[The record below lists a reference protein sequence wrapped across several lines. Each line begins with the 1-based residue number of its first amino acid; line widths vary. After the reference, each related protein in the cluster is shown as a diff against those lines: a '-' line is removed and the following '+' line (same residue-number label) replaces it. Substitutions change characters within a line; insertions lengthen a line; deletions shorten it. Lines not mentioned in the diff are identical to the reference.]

1 MSGVVVFD
9 PARFVLRFPQ
19 FATYHNAN
27 PDGLQMFFDEA
38 TLLLNNT
45 HTSLIKTLTVRTILL
60 NLITAHIALLSGI
73 ATPGGAGSTA
83 TQVGRVS
90 SASEGSVTA
99 SLDMGAVP
107 GSAAWW
113 MQTQP
118 GATYW
123 TMTAQYR
130 TMRYITPRRRC

>member
-1 MSGVVVFD
+1 MTGGVVIFD
-9 PARFVLRFPQ
+9 PVRFVLRFPQ
-19 FATYHNAN
+19 FAASVG
-27 PDGLQMFFDEA
+27 GLQMFFDEA

-45 HTSLIKTLTVRTILL
+45 HTSMVRDLTERAILL
-60 NLITAHIALLSGI
+60 NLITAHIATLGGI

-90 SASEGSVTA
+90 SASEGSVSA
-99 SLDMGAVP
+99 SMDMGATH
-107 GSAAWW
+107 GSSAWW
-113 MQTQP
+113 MQTQH

-123 TMTAQYR
+123 QLTAKYR